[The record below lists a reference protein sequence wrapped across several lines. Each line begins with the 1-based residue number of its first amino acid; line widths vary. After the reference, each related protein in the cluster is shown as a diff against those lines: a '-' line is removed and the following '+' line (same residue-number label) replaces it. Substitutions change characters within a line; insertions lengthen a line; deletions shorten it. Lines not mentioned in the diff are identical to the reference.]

1 MRRTTCRMLSSVG
14 ITAAEIEKKL
24 RASSR
29 LEPAEV
35 HVQDTSS
42 GCGSFFQIKVVS
54 PVFQGKPLIQ
64 QHRLVN
70 EVLRDEIK
78 EIHGFT
84 LETKAK

>member
-1 MRRTTCRMLSSVG
+1 MLAPLAIS
-14 ITAAEIEKKL
+14 AAEIENKL

-29 LEPAEV
+29 LQPTDVE
-35 HVQDTSS
+35 VQDTSS
-42 GCGSFFQIKVVS
+42 GCGSFFKIKIIS
-54 PVFQGKPLIQ
+54 PVFEGKPLIQ

-70 EVLRDEIK
+70 EVLREEIK